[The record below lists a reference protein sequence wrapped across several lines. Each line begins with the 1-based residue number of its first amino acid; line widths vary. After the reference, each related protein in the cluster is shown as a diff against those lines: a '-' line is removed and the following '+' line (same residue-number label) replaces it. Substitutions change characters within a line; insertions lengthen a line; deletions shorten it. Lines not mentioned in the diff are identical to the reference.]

1 MIKNKKGLQAPPG
14 ADIESKSLS
23 RKIFDITKIL
33 LILLL
38 IIGAIIIVYN
48 QFAAGRGATAVAH
61 AGVAVERFG
70 IPGLIKIFGQ
80 ETYNAIAKPDVVYGF
95 LSEIENSQGLDVGI
109 RDVKFQQIGQPFFG
123 EPVEIA
129 GRFTAFSPLLD
140 LDLIVDCELG
150 NEIVQAEVSAIDALE
165 NTARIPKG
173 VNEALSARCI
183 FPKGITPKEE
193 TIIRGV
199 QASASPL
206 ATERVLPAEAAET
219 ARILIRYTFYSK
231 ASHPTYLLDKNVVRK
246 LRSKQPPVD
255 IFAFFGVVEPQLRSD
270 GTVTSRATPGP
281 LNLGIGTHTSQPFV
295 ENTAHPF
302 GVSLTNNFG
311 EWRGQLKKLESLD
324 VFVPDY
330 FHLEGDSEYGETT
343 VSCPFYF
350 TGVVNEEGF
359 RVYSLKE
366 ETLAKINKDCSEET
380 LGSSSLTKKECIDI
394 LGTNRDMGFD
404 CRFKYGEAFSRMSYD
419 FIHAEAHYIY
429 QTDEPVVVKARRP
442 PALVS

>member
-246 LRSKQPPVD
+246 LRSKQPTPLTCSKKPPS
-255 IFAFFGVVEPQLRSD
+255 ANSD
-270 GTVTSRATPGP
+270 QTS
-281 LNLGIGTHTSQPFV
+281 LLSTSSHFS
-295 ENTAHPF
+295 A
-302 GVSLTNNFG
+302 
-311 EWRGQLKKLESLD
+311 
-324 VFVPDY
+324 
-330 FHLEGDSEYGETT
+330 
-343 VSCPFYF
+343 
-350 TGVVNEEGF
+350 
-359 RVYSLKE
+359 
-366 ETLAKINKDCSEET
+366 
-380 LGSSSLTKKECIDI
+380 SSSHNSDLME
-394 LGTNRDMGFD
+394 LSPH
-404 CRFKYGEAFSRMSYD
+404 EQ
-419 FIHAEAHYIY
+419 H
-429 QTDEPVVVKARRP
+429 Q
-442 PALVS
+442 